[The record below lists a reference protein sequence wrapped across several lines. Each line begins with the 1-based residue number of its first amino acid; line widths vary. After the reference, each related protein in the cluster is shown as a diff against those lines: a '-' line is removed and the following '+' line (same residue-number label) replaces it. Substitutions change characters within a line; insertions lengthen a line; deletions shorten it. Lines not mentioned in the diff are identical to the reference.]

1 MLSVRSPPSLP
12 LAIRTHHSRLVLL
25 STGQRRTFKTRSVGP
40 RQNTTTPRRP
50 DSVHLGVHVP
60 AVRITGPAISL
71 LNSRRPTST
80 AMMGRGDSSSPK
92 RSGPSCPK
100 TSGSTTSFSM
110 PGSGT
115 LSSTVKTLVDGCD
128 TFSSVRP
135 APRGTPS
142 AKENQQEADHRH
154 NSEGGPRDL
163 NRRAHRVAEPLS
175 FTAARGGHERGNE
188 EGHNV

>member
-1 MLSVRSPPSLP
+1 MTSAPSSSSSSVSRPSGSSGVSGPSSNPGSHGSEGRSS
-12 LAIRTHHSRLVLL
+12 S
-25 STGQRRTFKTRSVGP
+25 
-40 RQNTTTPRRP
+40 
-50 DSVHLGVHVP
+50 GV
-60 AVRITGPAISL
+60 ASSGGMT
-71 LNSRRPTST
+71 
-80 AMMGRGDSSSPK
+80 GRGDSSSPK

-100 TSGSTTSFSM
+100 TSGSTASFSM

-135 APRGTPS
+135 APRGTSS

-154 NSEGGPRDL
+154 NGEGGPRDL

-175 FTAARGGHERGNE
+175 FTAARGGHERGNK